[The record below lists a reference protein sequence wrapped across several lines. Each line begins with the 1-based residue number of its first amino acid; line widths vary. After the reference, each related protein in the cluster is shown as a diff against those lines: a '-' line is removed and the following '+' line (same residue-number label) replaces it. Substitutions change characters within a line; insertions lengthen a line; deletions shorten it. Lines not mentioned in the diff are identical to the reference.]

1 MTVPSADH
9 KSFHAIADDL
19 KQTIGREYRRLE
31 RMTDRD
37 VAAPIAPGKWSR
49 KQIVG
54 HLIDSAANNHQRFV
68 RAQEAALVFP
78 GYAQDHWVDSQRYAD
93 RSWTDLIGL
102 WESYN
107 RHLVHVI
114 AAISDDRGDLPCTI
128 GSGAPITL
136 AFLAD
141 DYVRHLRHHLAQL

>member
-1 MTVPSADH
+1 MSVPPTDH
-9 KSFHAIADDL
+9 KSFLAIANDL
-19 KQTIGREYRRLE
+19 KQTIDAEHPRLE

-37 VAAPIAPGKWSR
+37 VAVPIAPGKWSR

-78 GYAQDHWVDSQRYAD
+78 AYAQDHWVDAQRYGD

-114 AAISDDRGDLPCTI
+114 AAISDDRGGVPCTI
-128 GSGAPITL
+128 GSGPPVTL